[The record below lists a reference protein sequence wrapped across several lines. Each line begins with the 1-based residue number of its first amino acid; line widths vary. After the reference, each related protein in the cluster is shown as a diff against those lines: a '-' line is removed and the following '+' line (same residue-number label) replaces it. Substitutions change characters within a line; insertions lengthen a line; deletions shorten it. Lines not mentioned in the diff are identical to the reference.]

1 MYLAA
6 LEFGQLEER
15 AVCDFVFGG
24 RNRQRDQRL
33 VRMQAGID
41 SAQLELEPLNRLNG
55 GGRDQIDRVLDSAE
69 HLEGV
74 EQQGRGCTQQVR
86 GASSDNGSVRKL
98 HRSGRSAGQR
108 CLLQG
113 RRNHLAVVDG
123 YARFF
128 HQQLQLVDYLRIDHF
143 RGFEAYWSV
152 PADEK
157 TAINGK
163 WKKGP
168 GKKLFQA
175 IQKELGEDLP
185 IWAEDLGVITPEVE
199 ELRDGFAFPGMKILQ
214 FAFEG
219 LDESDYHPHNLTTT
233 NCICY
238 TGTHDNDTTTGWY
251 QNLPEPQKDKIRRYC
266 NCDGGIISL
275 DFIRMCMGSIAKY
288 AIFPIQD
295 LFMQDSS
302 CRMNIP
308 GSAFANWAYRY
319 EASALTQD
327 RANWLKS
334 TTELFGRG
342 RSKSL

>member
-1 MYLAA
+1 M
-6 LEFGQLEER
+6 
-15 AVCDFVFGG
+15 
-24 RNRQRDQRL
+24 
-33 VRMQAGID
+33 
-41 SAQLELEPLNRLNG
+41 
-55 GGRDQIDRVLDSAE
+55 
-69 HLEGV
+69 
-74 EQQGRGCTQQVR
+74 
-86 GASSDNGSVRKL
+86 
-98 HRSGRSAGQR
+98 
-108 CLLQG
+108 
-113 RRNHLAVVDG
+113 
-123 YARFF
+123 
-128 HQQLQLVDYLRIDHF
+128 
-143 RGFEAYWSV
+143 
-152 PADEK
+152 EK
-157 TAINGK
+157 R
-163 WKKGP
+163 P
-168 GKKLFQA
+168 
-175 IQKELGEDLP
+175 GEDLP

-199 ELRDGFAFPGMKILQ
+199 ELRDEFAFPGMKILQ

-266 NCDGGIISL
+266 NCDGGI
-275 DFIRMCMGSIAKY
+275 RMCMGSIAKY

-302 CRMNIP
+302 CRMNTP

-327 RANWLKS
+327 RVDWLKS